1 MDSFDGNT
9 QALDR
14 FLASVERR
22 AFKTAQFATRSTE
35 DALDIVQEAMLT
47 LAGKY
52 ARRPEEEWKA
62 LFYTILQNR
71 IRDWYRR
78 KAVRA
83 RWRVWLGAWRRHEEE
98 EKDPLS
104 NVADSDAPTPTE
116 ELIRKDEMAAVEQ
129 ALKALPLR
137 QQQAFLLRAW
147 EGLDVEQTA
156 AAMKCSEGSV
166 KTHYSRA
173 VHTLREL
180 LKEL

>member
-1 MDSFDGNT
+1 MESFADNT
-9 QALDR
+9 HALDR

-22 AFKTAQFATRSTE
+22 AFTMAQFATRSTE

-52 ARRPEEEWKA
+52 AGRPEEEWKA
-62 LFYTILQNR
+62 LFHTILQNR

-78 KAVRA
+78 KTVRA
-83 RWRVWLGAWRRHEEE
+83 RWRVWLGRWGSREEE
-98 EKDPLS
+98 EEDPLAD
-104 NVADSDAPTPTE
+104 VADPDAPSPAE